1 MSPNKLFIASL
12 IGGIISASAGN
23 AFAQAPVPVPAP
35 APAQAAPPY
44 PQQGQYQPGYPQPMQ
59 YDNQGEPRYYPP
71 QPPPASAVAPNGEYV
86 APLSQ
91 MTQPTYVP
99 QSVALSGPR
108 FIKDWVP
115 GSPIPHGY
123 HAETRVRK
131 GSVITGSILF
141 GVAYGYSS
149 FIASIGSDVSSETGD
164 RNVVGWLY
172 IPVLGPFL
180 QMQETDSATLR
191 YLLAIDGAVQA
202 TGAILV
208 VTGILY
214 PKWLL
219 VRNDLASGNIVPMK
233 VGLDGSGLGFVGRF

>member
-1 MSPNKLFIASL
+1 MSPAKLLLASA
-12 IGGIISASAGN
+12 IGSILSASAGS
-23 AFAQAPVPVPAP
+23 AFAQAPAPPPPYAPPGQVPQPAYP
-35 APAQAAPPY
+35 HPAQY
-44 PQQGQYQPGYPQPMQ
+44 G
-59 YDNQGEPRYYPP
+59 GEPRYYPP
-71 QPPPASAVAPNGEYV
+71 QPPPTSAAAPNGEYV

-108 FIKDWVP
+108 FIKDWEP
-115 GSPIPHGY
+115 GTPIPHGY

-149 FIASIGSDVSSETGD
+149 FFASLGSDISSETGD
-164 RNVVGWLY
+164 RNVLAWLY
-172 IPVLGPFL
+172 LPVVGPFL
-180 QMQETDSATLR
+180 EMSETDSATLR
-191 YLLAIDGAVQA
+191 YLLAIDGAIQA
-202 TGAILV
+202 TGAILL
-208 VTGILY
+208 VTGIMY

-219 VRNDLASGNIVPMK
+219 VRNDLASGNLIPMK